1 MIVVIHGGRKDLAD
15 LRCHRQLLDE
25 LTAKTL
31 LRGLALFDLAAWKL
45 PQPGE
50 LFTGGAT
57 RNQQSSVLD
66 DYRGRYLSH
75 AVLLAQPLGYP
86 GIKGGAALSV
96 KYDLP
101 TWHVAAL
108 RWFEMNAG
116 RDFAQRPF
124 DVGLPV
130 KVTSLQKGIWKPAG
144 TEYALSV
151 VQTHKGI
158 YEDQD
163 PIFDDEGVW
172 TYFYHQQGKTPEDLR
187 DPSRHFANV
196 GLMRCER
203 DGIPVGVIIPAT
215 EGRGY
220 QVLGLAFVEK
230 SHTPGYFKL
239 VGPVSVGALAAPSV
253 TGAEETALVSA
264 ALVGLPLDEFDPAA
278 VRDDRLKV
286 IAQVH
291 RRQGGPRFRR
301 ALLRAYGGRC
311 AMTEYD
317 AEPALEAAHIIPY
330 RGPQTNHP
338 ANGLLLRADMHDLFD
353 LGLVAVETA
362 TMRLRLADELA
373 GTKYEQYDGKRLL
386 LPDNDVIRPSVEA
399 LDMHRAQSAV
409 A

>member
-1 MIVVIHGGRKDLAD
+1 M
-15 LRCHRQLLDE
+15 
-25 LTAKTL
+25 
-31 LRGLALFDLAAWKL
+31 
-45 PQPGE
+45 
-50 LFTGGAT
+50 
-57 RNQQSSVLD
+57 
-66 DYRGRYLSH
+66 
-75 AVLLAQPLGYP
+75 
-86 GIKGGAALSV
+86 SV

-124 DVGLPV
+124 DVGLPT

-144 TEYALSV
+144 TEYAVSV

-158 YEDQD
+158 YDDRD
-163 PIFDDEGVW
+163 PIPDDEGGW
-172 TYFYHQQGKTPEDLR
+172 TYFYHQQGKTIEDLR
-187 DPSRHFANV
+187 DPARHYANV
-196 GLMRCER
+196 GLMRCEQ
-203 DGIPVGVIIPAT
+203 DGIPVGVIIPA
-215 EGRGY
+215 EGGRGY
-220 QVLGLAFVEK
+220 HVQGLAFVEK

-239 VGPVSVGALAAPSV
+239 VGPVSVGAPANTAVAEDRSAV
-253 TGAEETALVSA
+253 TA
-264 ALVGLPLDEFDPAA
+264 ALIGLPVDDFDPSA

-286 IAQVH
+286 VAQVH

-301 ALLRAYGGRC
+301 ALLQAYRGRC

-353 LGLVAVETA
+353 LGLVAVETD
-362 TMRLRLADELA
+362 TMRVRLANELA
-373 GTKYEQYDGKRLL
+373 GTKYEPYEGKKLIM
-386 LPDNDVIRPSVEA
+386 PDDDLIRPSIEA

>member
-1 MIVVIHGGRKDLAD
+1 M
-15 LRCHRQLLDE
+15 
-25 LTAKTL
+25 
-31 LRGLALFDLAAWKL
+31 
-45 PQPGE
+45 
-50 LFTGGAT
+50 
-57 RNQQSSVLD
+57 
-66 DYRGRYLSH
+66 
-75 AVLLAQPLGYP
+75 
-86 GIKGGAALSV
+86 SV

-101 TWHVAAL
+101 AWHAAAL

-116 RDFAQRPF
+116 RHFAQRPF
-124 DVGLPV
+124 DVGLPT
-130 KVTSLQKGIWKPAG
+130 KVSSLQKGIWKPAG

-163 PIFDDEGVW
+163 PIYDDEGVW
-172 TYFYHQQGKTPEDLR
+172 TYFYHQQGKTLEDLR
-187 DPSRHFANV
+187 DPTRHYANV
-196 GLMRCER
+196 GLMRCEQ
-203 DGIPVGVIIPAT
+203 DGIPVGVIIPA
-215 EGRGY
+215 ESGRGY

-239 VGPVSVGALAAPSV
+239 VGPVSVGSPSV
-253 TGAEETALVSA
+253 AAVVAADEAATMSA
-264 ALVGLPLDEFDPAA
+264 ALIGLPLEDFDPNS

-301 ALLRAYGGRC
+301 ALLSAYGGRC
-311 AMTEYD
+311 AMTEFD

-353 LGLVAVETA
+353 LGLVAVDTE
-362 TMRLRLADELA
+362 TMRIRLADELS
-373 GTKYEQYDGKRLL
+373 GTKYEPLDGKRLL
-386 LPDNDVIRPSVEA
+386 LPSDVSIRPNTEA